1 MTEQEFISECMSKL
15 KDEFSDEEQR
25 LAVCFS
31 KWRRGETKL
40 NEGKEG
46 EKSILLIFPRGE
58 FFVEKYNEWLT
69 FNDEFFNKII
79 DTFKNSSLPKPF
91 VDIDHQEGE
100 ALGEVVNL
108 FIDEAGLK
116 GEVVFNNAGLE
127 IIKNNVYR
135 YISPSWGEITDN
147 DGKKWE
153 YYLKSI
159 SLTNIPALLK
169 NEKVQKQ
176 MGLNFKNFKEA
187 RMKKLTYELSQITDD
202 AVKKLVEDLINQGE
216 KSEDI
221 IKSLE
226 AQVTELKK
234 KLEEAQ
240 KQNEEVVK
248 ENEKMKEEVLNR
260 EAEEFI
266 KKQLNDKKID
276 VAVVDYWKKQYKLN
290 RDETIKYFETLE
302 KKGENEDFIKLS
314 MRHKLNDEDILVMKS
329 LGMDLNKEEDVKFY
343 LKINKKN

>member
-1 MTEQEFISECMSKL
+1 MTEQEFISECMSEL
-15 KDEFSDEEQR
+15 KDEFSDEKQR

-116 GEVVFNNAGLE
+116 GEVVFNKAGLE
-127 IIKNNVYR
+127 IVKNNVYR

-153 YYLKSI
+153 YYLKSV

-169 NEKVQKQ
+169 NEKIQKQ
-176 MGLNFKNFKEA
+176 MGLNLKNFKEA

-216 KSEDI
+216 KNEDI

-234 KLEEAQ
+234 KLEEVQ
-240 KQNEEVVK
+240 K
-248 ENEKMKEEVLNR
+248 ENEQIKNEVIEK
-260 EAEEFI
+260 EAEEFVR
-266 KKQLNDKKID
+266 KQLNDKKMKIG
-276 VAVVDYWKKQYKLN
+276 VVDYWKKQYILN
-290 RDETIKYFETLE
+290 KDETTRYFEMLQ
-302 KKGENEDFIKLS
+302 K
-314 MRHKLNDEDILVMKS
+314 DEDDVAYKMSTKFSLSDEDLAVMKS
-329 LGMDLNKEEDVKFY
+329 CKLDFKNEKDVNFY
-343 LKINKKN
+343 LKALKKEG